1 MIHRIHHRRQMPMNL
16 KVNINSVRKASTDI
30 EAAAK
35 MLKVYSEEVNGFEL
49 NSFSGTHLS
58 ALNNLLKSN
67 GDALFD
73 ISNKVSSTGIKLN
86 EILELYLN
94 NLLYIENILIQLIM
108 NMNLI
113 VSFYYSFI
121 FI

>member
-1 MIHRIHHRRQMPMNL
+1 MPMNL

-86 EILELYLN
+86 EIL
-94 NLLYIENILIQLIM
+94 
-108 NMNLI
+108 
-113 VSFYYSFI
+113 
-121 FI
+121 